1 MRQTSKSVAVVIVLL
16 LSIGLVVSLG
26 TFSPGPREALAGP
39 PSATGGGHGPDYV
52 PDEVLVRFKP
62 GTTGAAMAAAHAA
75 VGASVVK
82 AFSLVDNLRLVKLA
96 PGVDVKRAL
105 QHYRQHPDVLYAE
118 PNWIVEAVET
128 IPNDTSFG
136 DLWGLKNTGQS
147 NGTPGAD
154 IDATNA
160 WVETTGNSGV
170 VVTVID
176 TGVDYTHPDLTA
188 NMFQNIPDCNTN
200 GIDDDGNGYI
210 DDCYGYDFV
219 NNDGNPMDDH
229 NHGTHVSGTIGA
241 IGGNGI
247 GVVGVNWNV
256 KIMAC
261 KFLNA
266 GGSGSTAG
274 AISCMEYVHKMKNKG
289 FNIIATSNS
298 WGGGGFS
305 QSLYNAIEAHRQ
317 AGILFIA
324 AAGNSS
330 SNNDLGGFY
339 PANYYLSNVISV
351 AATTRTDAR
360 ASFSSYGRHSVHL
373 GAPGDQI
380 LSTTI
385 GNTYSTFSGTSM
397 ATPHVTGV
405 AALLMARSL
414 EQNFGWDWK
423 AIKNRI
429 LAGSE
434 NIASMASATIT
445 GKRLNAYGALTCS
458 NSVVLARLRPT
469 LNTVVGSVGT
479 PINLDALHIKCALP
493 NGTVAV
499 TVNPGGQVVT
509 LQDVEGDGIYTG
521 QWTPQAV
528 GNYTLTFPNS
538 DVVQV
543 YVLQP
548 YSYSATSYSYR
559 TIAGTSLNFGDDSTA
574 SIAPGFQIPFGGGSF
589 NTLFVSSNGNVNF
602 TTAFPDYTNSSLTTP
617 PASAI
622 GTLVAPFW
630 DDLYSVAGTT
640 QNVFW
645 AVMGAP
651 GSRELVIEWRD
662 VRHYSCNADGTATVR
677 FQVVF
682 FENNSDILFNYAD
695 TLFGGA
701 CTAFDQGG
709 SATVGVQ
716 TASDQAATFSLNSK
730 SLTDGTALLWTI
742 AAPPPPPVLSVA
754 PPSLS
759 FGDVTVGLS
768 KDLMFTVQ
776 NTGGGTL
783 TGTATSSSN
792 PPFSIVG
799 DNSFGLTAGATK
811 SITVHFAPTSP
822 GSVAANVTFTSNAA
836 SPPSE
841 GLSGNGVAAPT
852 GSITVTSPAGGEQW
866 ANNSTHN
873 IMWTWTGVA
882 GNVNIQLSRNG
893 GSTWTTIV
901 GNTANDGIQSWKV
914 KRPSTNTARIRICSV
929 NAPSVCGT
937 SPNFT
942 IQ

>member
-1 MRQTSKSVAVVIVLL
+1 MRQTMKCVAVVMLFL
-16 LSIGLVVSLG
+16 LSIGLVVPPG
-26 TFSPGPREALAGP
+26 AFSPEPREALAGL
-39 PSATGGGHGPDYV
+39 PSSTGGGDGPDYV

-75 VGASVVK
+75 TGSSVAK

-136 DLWGLKNTGQS
+136 DLWGLKNIGQS
-147 NGTPGAD
+147 GGTVDAD

-160 WVETTGNSGV
+160 WDIQKGSGDV

-176 TGVDYTHPDLTA
+176 TGVDYTHLDLAA

-219 NNDGNPMDDH
+219 NNDPNPMDDN

-241 IGGNGI
+241 IGNNAA
-247 GVVGVNWNV
+247 GVVGVNLNV

-261 KFLNA
+261 KFLNS

-274 AISCMEYVHKMKNKG
+274 AISCMDYVKTMKQTMNVP
-289 FNIIATSNS
+289 IIATSNS

-305 QSLYNAIEAHRQ
+305 QGLYDAIEAHRQ

-324 AAGNSS
+324 AAGNSN
-330 SNNDLGGFY
+330 SNNDVGGFY

-351 AATTRTDAR
+351 AATTRTDAK
-360 ASFSSYGRHSVHL
+360 AGFSSYGRHTVHL

-405 AALLMARSL
+405 AALLAANGIS
-414 EQNFGWDWK
+414 DWK

-434 NIASMASATIT
+434 ITTAMEFTTIT

-479 PINLDALHIKCALP
+479 PINLDALHINCAAP
-493 NGTVAV
+493 NGL
-499 TVNPGGQVVT
+499 VNVNVSTGDVVT
-509 LQDVEGDGIYTG
+509 LQDPDGDGIYSG
-521 QWTPQAV
+521 QWTPPAI
-528 GNYTLTFPNS
+528 GNYTLTFPNN

-543 YVLQP
+543 AVLQP
-548 YSYSATSYSYR
+548 YSYSATSYNYR
-559 TIAGTSLNFGDDSTA
+559 AIAGSSLNFGDDSTA
-574 SIAPGFQIPFGGGSF
+574 SITPGFPILFGGGSF

-602 TTAFPDYTNSSLTTP
+602 TTAFPEFSNSSLTTA

-630 DDLYSVAGTT
+630 DDLFAVSGTA

-645 AVMGAP
+645 AVTGSAP
-651 GSRELVIEWRD
+651 RELVIEWRD
-662 VRHYSCNADGTATVR
+662 VRQFSCNADGTATER
-677 FQVVF
+677 FQIVF

-742 AAPPPPPVLSVA
+742 AAPPPPPPPVLSVTPTA
-754 PPSLS
+754 SQS
-759 FGDVTVGLS
+759 FGTVTVGS
-768 KDLMFTVQ
+768 FADRTFTVQ
-776 NTGGGTL
+776 NTGGQTL
-783 TGTATSSSN
+783 TGNAFISGDPS
-792 PPFSIVG
+792 FSLVG
-799 DNSFGLTAGATK
+799 DSTFSLGAGAIK
-811 SITVHFAPTSP
+811 IITVQFRPTAPGNNISGTVNFTSP
-822 GSVAANVTFTSNAA
+822 VGDTSR
-836 SPPSE
+836 
-841 GLSGNGVAAPT
+841 GVSGNGVAAPT

-873 IMWTWTGVA
+873 ITWTSTGVA

-893 GSTWTTIV
+893 GSSWTTIFSNV
-901 GNTANDGIQSWKV
+901 PNNNGGSKSWKV
-914 KRPSTNTARIRICSV
+914 KRPQTTQARIRICSV

-937 SPNFT
+937 SLSFT